1 MGQVVVQTLLGIVM
15 QRTARIAARPRPRM
29 KLQNRQQNRQQNT
42 QHTDS
47 GDRLLMGIVLQ
58 PQALWFCLLKLPPT
72 AESAQFEVVLTESVA
87 VVSDTDLTPACAQVI
102 GRCRSQ
108 LGSELLSVN
117 CWLGARRAEC
127 IVLPIAQAPSPGTQI
142 HLDLHQQLAGRLA
155 AHLAQLACTDAVDV
169 GPLSDNGW
177 LERTRP
183 QAPPKFDYLL
193 RPSQHQP
200 ATAIRQLANAP
211 VEACLWWTPDDAD
224 RAHTSVLERADLP
237 VVGLVPEGVAL
248 YLGLRRRWQQQGL
261 SLAALAGDWVL
272 LELSHQPSAWFFR
285 GSWFVRHQSHDCAQ
299 SLDQIG
305 VTAGHK
311 VIVWHT
317 SVTANMPPGAAGELL
332 DHNLQNYEATR
343 LGGALELPGL
353 IALGLAMHGSVNRV
367 SDWLDD
373 AGPPRINLLAWRV
386 ARVRQL
392 RQRMMRRMIAI
403 FGLAVAALLFSIALL
418 GEGVVARQQQLA
430 LLQQQYQQQQEDSRH
445 ADQVHLQGEQSRI
458 AGAVLQKFAA
468 AGSRQL
474 ERLRRLLQ
482 LLPECAQLT
491 AIKAS
496 ASAVILSGVA
506 ADPRSL
512 EQLPDAIFAAFA
524 EAEQPEL
531 AAWPV
536 LLTGPQAA
544 DFSSAEA
551 LPGRFVLRLAFVE
564 SQRAAKAKATAFGS
578 DS

>member
-15 QRTARIAARPRPRM
+15 QRTARIAARPWPRK
-29 KLQNRQQNRQQNT
+29 KLQNT

-47 GDRLLMGIVLQ
+47 ADRLVMGIVLQ

-72 AESAQFEVVLTESVA
+72 AESAKFEVVLTESVA
-87 VVSDTDLTPACAQVI
+87 VVSDTDLMPACAQVI

-155 AHLAQLACTDAVDV
+155 AHLVQLASTDAVDV

-211 VEACLWWTPDDAD
+211 VEAWLWWTPDDAD

-248 YLGLRRRWQQQGL
+248 YLSLRRRWQQQGL

-285 GSWFVRHQSHDCAQ
+285 GSWSVRHQSYDCAQ
-299 SLDQIG
+299 RLDQIG
-305 VTAGHK
+305 VTAEHK
-311 VIVWHT
+311 VVVWRT
-317 SVTANMPPGAAGELL
+317 SVTANMPPETAGELL
-332 DHNLQNYEATR
+332 DHDLQNYEATR
-343 LGGALELPGL
+343 LAGVLALPGL
-353 IALGLAMHGSVNRV
+353 IALGLAMHGAVKRV
-367 SDWLDD
+367 SDWHDD

-386 ARVRQL
+386 ARVRRL
-392 RQRMMRRMIAI
+392 RQRMMHRVVAL
-403 FGLAVAALLFSIALL
+403 FGLTVAALAASIALL
-418 GEGVVARQQQLA
+418 GEGVVGRQQQFA
-430 LLQQQYQQQQEDSRH
+430 VLQQQYQQQQEASRH

-458 AGAVLQKFAA
+458 AGAALQEFAA

-512 EQLPDAIFAAFA
+512 EHLPDAIFAAFA

-536 LLTGPQAA
+536 LLTGSQAA
-544 DFSSAEA
+544 DFSSTGT